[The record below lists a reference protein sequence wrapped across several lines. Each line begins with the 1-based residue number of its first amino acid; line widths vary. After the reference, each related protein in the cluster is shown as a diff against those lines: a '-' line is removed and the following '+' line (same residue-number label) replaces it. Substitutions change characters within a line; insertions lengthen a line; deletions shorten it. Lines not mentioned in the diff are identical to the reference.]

1 MKKEIFHIAFSKLC
15 MAKAMTELYEANF
28 KQVSKYVHATS
39 RGHEAIQIALG
50 MQLLPQDYAFPYYR
64 DDAMLLAFGMQP
76 YDLMLQLMAKRED
89 PFSGGRSYYSHP
101 SLRDDDKPKIPHQSS
116 ATGMQAIPAT
126 GVAMGMQYIEN
137 FPEGAKT
144 NKRNDS
150 FSDLQTS
157 YFDGILPIT
166 VCSLGDASVT
176 EGEIAE
182 AFQMA
187 ALKQMPILY
196 LVQDNGWD
204 ISANAAETRAQNAF
218 EYAKGFKGLD
228 AVSIDGANFIESY
241 KAVEKVIATMR
252 KERRPYVVHAK
263 VPLLNHHTSG
273 VRMEWYRDDLE
284 EARSRDPYPVL
295 IQHLKEHGFSEKEIK
310 KIEDEA
316 IAKVNSDFQSALQA
330 EDPKPEDL
338 FTHDFA
344 PTPIIEEAGDRFP
357 EREEKAMMVDCA
369 LFAIEELM
377 KKHKECLL
385 YGQDVGGR
393 LGGVFREAA
402 TLAQKFGDNRVFNT
416 PIQEAFI
423 VGSTVGM
430 SAVGLKPIVEV
441 QFADYI
447 WPGLNQLFT
456 EVSRSCYLTNGKWPV
471 SMILR
476 VPIGAYGS
484 GGPYHSSSVESVVTN
499 IRGIKIAYPSNGADL
514 KGLLKAAYYDPN
526 PVVILEHKGLYWSKV
541 PGTKGATAIEPS
553 EDYVLPFGKANVLQE
568 IWRQETKETL
578 TLVSYGMGIHWAM
591 NASKGMRDRVEVIDL
606 RTLHPLDENAVMKSV
621 KKTGKCLVITEEPVE
636 NSFARALAAKIQEVC
651 FKYLDAPVMTIGS
664 ENMPAI
670 PLNSTLEQTMIPSTD
685 KVRQKIME
693 LVNY

>member
-1 MKKEIFHIAFSKLC
+1 MVDKNTLEKAFAT
-15 MAKAMTELYEANF
+15 MATAKAMATLYEDNF
-28 KQVSKYVHATS
+28 KIVSKYVHATS
-39 RGHEAIQIALG
+39 RGHEAIQIAVG

-64 DDAMLLAFGMQP
+64 DDAMLLSIGMQP
-76 YDLMLQLMAKRED
+76 YDLMLQLMAKKDD
-89 PFSGGRSYYSHP
+89 PFSGGRTYYCHP
-101 SLRDDDKPKIPHQSS
+101 SLKDIDKPKIPHQSS

-126 GVAMGMQYIEN
+126 GAAMGFWYKEN
-137 FPEGAKT
+137 TGLQ
-144 NKRNDS
+144 NDNEPKP
-150 FSDLQTS
+150 LV
-157 YFDGILPIT
+157 

-182 AFQMA
+182 ALQMA
-187 ALKQMPILY
+187 ALKQLPILY

-218 EYAKGFKGLD
+218 EYAKGFHGIE
-228 AVSIDGANFIESY
+228 AISIDGANFTESY
-241 KAVEKVIATMR
+241 LAVQKIIQTIRE
-252 KERRPYVVHAK
+252 ERRPFLIHAK

-284 EARSRDPYPVL
+284 EAQSRDPFPVL
-295 IQHLKEHGFSEKEIK
+295 MQQLLDAGYTQQHIDNQLATAS
-310 KIEDEA
+310 A
-316 IAKVNSDFQSALQA
+316 TVQNDFQKAQQA

-344 PTPIIEEAGDRFP
+344 PTPITEEVG
-357 EREEKAMMVDCA
+357 ERNPQREDKVVMVDCA
-369 LFAIEELM
+369 LFAVEELM
-377 KKHKECLL
+377 KKHQECLL
-385 YGQDVGGR
+385 YGQDVGAR

-402 TLAQKFGDNRVFNT
+402 TLAQKFGDERVFNT

-456 EVSRSCYLTNGKWPV
+456 EVSRSCYLSNGKWPV

-484 GGPYHSSSVESVVTN
+484 GGPYHSSSVESVLTN

-541 PGTKGATAIEPS
+541 KGTETARVNEPS
-553 EDYVLPFGKANVLQE
+553 EDYLLPFGKANIVQE
-568 IWRQETKETL
+568 IWEQESEETI
-578 TLVSYGMGIHWAM
+578 TIITYGMGVHWAL
-591 NASKGMRDRVEVIDL
+591 NASENIKNQVEIIDL
-606 RTLHPLDENAVMKSV
+606 RTLYPLDEETIFKSV
-621 KKTGKCLVITEEPVE
+621 RKAKKCLIVTEEPTN
-636 NSFARALAAKIQEVC
+636 NSFARSLAGLIQENC
-651 FKYLDAPVMTIGS
+651 FKHLDAPVMVIGS

-670 PLNSTLEQTMIPSTD
+670 PLNSTLEFTMIPNVD
-685 KVRQKIME
+685 KVKAKIAE
-693 LVNY
+693 LLNY